1 MKGTQNQKISQI
13 KFETLV
19 VGIDIGKETHYAR
32 AFDYRG
38 IELARL
44 LKFSNTDQGFQR
56 LEQWMRDICKQQEK
70 TEIIAGFEPT
80 GHYWFT
86 LGDHLKRQGYKLAI
100 VNPFH
105 VKRTKEL
112 DDNSPTK
119 NDRKDPKT
127 IAMLVKDGRYREVYI
142 PDDIY
147 QELREAV
154 SERERLQEQLT
165 SIYNRVVRWLD
176 IRFPEFTTV
185 FKDWRRNAALITL
198 RSFPTPEK
206 IMEMGVDK
214 IVETWRKQMKRASL
228 KRAERLVKAA
238 SRSVGRTSGKV
249 ASEAS
254 LQNLLA
260 EYDLYCQ
267 QYDKLYKKKFHQES
281 DLANAYKN
289 LKFKLWG
296 ELLTS
301 YAYSINKGDTE
312 VNVLDYYSGENIT
325 IKLDPRYT
333 PMQNAQRYFK
343 KYNKSN
349 KAIKHLESLIAKNQ
363 EEIDYLDS
371 LLVALNQADSLLEI
385 REIMEEMKKGGY
397 LKENFKTA
405 RKEQIQST
413 PREFVSEDGF
423 KILVGRNNRQN
434 DYLTFKQAARND
446 IWLHAQG
453 IPGSHVIIRLPKP
466 LESIDEI
473 PISTLLDA
481 ASLAACYSKAQG
493 AEKVPV
499 DYTFR
504 YNVRK
509 PTGARPGK
517 VVYDNYWTVYVNP
530 HSERVQKLLTQ
541 LQSSVH

>member
-1 MKGTQNQKISQI
+1 MKSTQNEKISQI

-44 LKFSNTDQGFQR
+44 LRFSNTGQGFER
-56 LEQWMRDICKQQEK
+56 LDQWMRDICKQQEK

-86 LGDHLKRQGYKLAI
+86 LGDHLKRQGHKLAI

-165 SIYNRVVRWLD
+165 CIYNRVVRWLD

-206 IMEMGVDK
+206 VMEMGVDK
-214 IVETWRKQMKRASL
+214 IVETWRKHMKRASL

-267 QYDKLYKKKFHQES
+267 QYDKQEQ
-281 DLANAYKN
+281 LMQ
-289 LKFKLWG
+289 
-296 ELLTS
+296 ELLMQVPN
-301 YAYSINKGDTE
+301 ADKLLDIKGVGLITAATFVGE
-312 VNVLDYYSGENIT
+312 VGDISRFQ
-325 IKLDPRYT
+325 DPR
-333 PMQNAQRYFK
+333 QIQKLAGLNLVE
-343 KYNKSN
+343 NSSG
-349 KAIKHLESLIAKNQ
+349 KHKGKTTISRRGRRRLRHGLFFSMIAMLGKNQ
-363 EEIDYLDS
+363 EFR
-371 LLVALNQADSLLEI
+371 LLHQRNLTRENNPLNKMQSIIALCGKLI
-385 REIMEEMKKGGY
+385 RVFFAILTKG
-397 LKENFKTA
+397 
-405 RKEQIQST
+405 
-413 PREFVSEDGF
+413 
-423 KILVGRNNRQN
+423 
-434 DYLTFKQAARND
+434 
-446 IWLHAQG
+446 
-453 IPGSHVIIRLPKP
+453 
-466 LESIDEI
+466 
-473 PISTLLDA
+473 
-481 ASLAACYSKAQG
+481 
-493 AEKVPV
+493 V
-499 DYTFR
+499 DYSPE
-504 YNVRK
+504 K
-509 PTGARPGK
+509 MLG
-517 VVYDNYWTVYVNP
+517 DM
-530 HSERVQKLLTQ
+530 E
-541 LQSSVH
+541 QSLEVAA

>member
-1 MKGTQNQKISQI
+1 MKSTQNEKISQI

-198 RSFPTPEK
+198 RSFSTPEK
-206 IMEMGVDK
+206 IMEMGVDA
-214 IVETWRKQMKRASL
+214 IIETWRKQMKRASL

-267 QYDKLYKKKFHQES
+267 QYDGLEQ
-281 DLANAYKN
+281 LMQ
-289 LKFKLWG
+289 
-296 ELLTS
+296 ELLMQVPN
-301 YAYSINKGDTE
+301 ADKLLDIKGVGLITAATFVGE
-312 VNVLDYYSGENIT
+312 VGDISRFQ
-325 IKLDPRYT
+325 DPR
-333 PMQNAQRYFK
+333 
-343 KYNKSN
+343 
-349 KAIKHLESLIAKNQ
+349 
-363 EEIDYLDS
+363 
-371 LLVALNQADSLLEI
+371 
-385 REIMEEMKKGGY
+385 
-397 LKENFKTA
+397 
-405 RKEQIQST
+405 QIQKLAGLNLVENSSGKHKGKT
-413 PREFVSEDGF
+413 TISRRGRRRLRHSLFFSMIAMLGKNREFRLLHQRNLMRENNPLNKMQSIIALCGKLIRVF
-423 KILVGRNNRQN
+423 FAILTKG
-434 DYLTFKQAARND
+434 
-446 IWLHAQG
+446 
-453 IPGSHVIIRLPKP
+453 
-466 LESIDEI
+466 
-473 PISTLLDA
+473 
-481 ASLAACYSKAQG
+481 
-493 AEKVPV
+493 V
-499 DYTFR
+499 DYSPE
-504 YNVRK
+504 K
-509 PTGARPGK
+509 MLG
-517 VVYDNYWTVYVNP
+517 DM
-530 HSERVQKLLTQ
+530 E
-541 LQSSVH
+541 QSSRVAA

>member
-1 MKGTQNQKISQI
+1 MKGTQNEKISQI

-112 DDNSPTK
+112 DDKSPTK

-185 FKDWRRNAALITL
+185 FKDWRRNASLITL

-267 QYDKLYKKKFHQES
+267 QYDKLEQ
-281 DLANAYKN
+281 LMQ
-289 LKFKLWG
+289 
-296 ELLTS
+296 ELLMQVPN
-301 YAYSINKGDTE
+301 ADKLLDIKGVGLITAATFVGE
-312 VNVLDYYSGENIT
+312 VGDISRFQ
-325 IKLDPRYT
+325 DPR
-333 PMQNAQRYFK
+333 QIQKLAGLNLVE
-343 KYNKSN
+343 NSSG
-349 KAIKHLESLIAKNQ
+349 KHKGKTTISRRGRRRLRHSLFFSMIAMLGKNQ
-363 EEIDYLDS
+363 EFR
-371 LLVALNQADSLLEI
+371 LLHQRNLMRENNPLNKMQSIIALCGKLI
-385 REIMEEMKKGGY
+385 RVFFAILTKG
-397 LKENFKTA
+397 
-405 RKEQIQST
+405 
-413 PREFVSEDGF
+413 
-423 KILVGRNNRQN
+423 
-434 DYLTFKQAARND
+434 
-446 IWLHAQG
+446 
-453 IPGSHVIIRLPKP
+453 
-466 LESIDEI
+466 
-473 PISTLLDA
+473 
-481 ASLAACYSKAQG
+481 
-493 AEKVPV
+493 V
-499 DYTFR
+499 DYSPE
-504 YNVRK
+504 K
-509 PTGARPGK
+509 MLGDMEQSAR
-517 VVYDNYWTVYVNP
+517 VAA
-530 HSERVQKLLTQ
+530 
-541 LQSSVH
+541 

>member
-1 MKGTQNQKISQI
+1 MKSTQNEKISQI

-44 LKFSNTDQGFQR
+44 LKFSNTDQGYQR
-56 LEQWMRDICKQQEK
+56 FDQWMRDICKQQEK

-86 LGDHLKRQGYKLAI
+86 LGDHLKRKGHRLAI

-185 FKDWRRNAALITL
+185 FKDWRRNAALMAL

-206 IMEMGVDK
+206 VMEMGVDK

-228 KRAERLVKAA
+228 KRAERLVNAA

-260 EYDLYCQ
+260 EFDLYCL
-267 QYDKLYKKKFHQES
+267 QYEKQEQLMQELLMQVPNADKLLDIKGVGLITAATFV
-281 DLANAYKN
+281 
-289 LKFKLWG
+289 G
-296 ELLTS
+296 EV
-301 YAYSINKGDTE
+301 G
-312 VNVLDYYSGENIT
+312 NISRFQ
-325 IKLDPRYT
+325 DPR
-333 PMQNAQRYFK
+333 QIQKLAGLNLVE
-343 KYNKSN
+343 NSSG
-349 KAIKHLESLIAKNQ
+349 KHKGKTTISRRGRRRLRHSLFFSMIAMLGKNQ
-363 EEIDYLDS
+363 EFR
-371 LLVALNQADSLLEI
+371 LLHQRNLMRENNPLNKMQSIIALCGKLI
-385 REIMEEMKKGGY
+385 RVFFAILTKG
-397 LKENFKTA
+397 
-405 RKEQIQST
+405 
-413 PREFVSEDGF
+413 
-423 KILVGRNNRQN
+423 
-434 DYLTFKQAARND
+434 
-446 IWLHAQG
+446 
-453 IPGSHVIIRLPKP
+453 
-466 LESIDEI
+466 
-473 PISTLLDA
+473 
-481 ASLAACYSKAQG
+481 
-493 AEKVPV
+493 V
-499 DYTFR
+499 DYSPEKMLGDMEQALR
-504 YNVRK
+504 
-509 PTGARPGK
+509 AAA
-517 VVYDNYWTVYVNP
+517 
-530 HSERVQKLLTQ
+530 
-541 LQSSVH
+541 